1 MARFRPVL
9 LLAAAVVLVAT
20 AAAQVDWRFWYR
32 WYTLPQDAGEWPASY
47 YQPAKSI
54 SGDPQAFFP
63 IASPAELTI
72 SSEALESAAGWAE
85 AHNSAA
91 LLVLHRGVV
100 QLERYWQD
108 IDADSLFTGR
118 AMTRSLIPPLV
129 AIAIQDGSI
138 GSLDDPAER
147 YIPEW
152 RGDPRGQITIR
163 QLLQNTSGLENP
175 ALAGDPDPNNKN
187 NRLSLGGN
195 MRKGALRF
203 GLEDEPGT
211 FFQLSNANAQLL
223 GVILEAATGEDY
235 EAYLERKLW
244 SPLGAGEAVF
254 YMDSPGGMP
263 AVYCCFRAT
272 PRDWL
277 RYGAA
282 LARDGLVGGE
292 RLWPAGW
299 VAEMTAPGPTYP
311 NYGYQIWTG
320 NPPGPVRPY
329 VQGEEAI
336 GAPHGAPIA
345 AEPVFFLEG
354 GGYRTMWV
362 FPGLDLVILRLGY
375 FDPGW
380 ETSAIPNLVLAGLA
394 QPEP

>member
-1 MARFRPVL
+1 MTSTRRAL
-9 LLAAAVVLVAT
+9 STIAAATLVV
-20 AAAQVDWRFWYR
+20 AAATLPDWRFWYR
-32 WYTLPQDAGEWPASY
+32 WFTLPQDAGEWPASY

-54 SGDPQAFFP
+54 AGKPQAFFP
-63 IASPAELTI
+63 VAGAGELTI
-72 SSEALESAAGWAE
+72 SSEALESAAAWAE

-91 LLVLHRGVV
+91 LLVLHQGIV

-129 AIAIQDGSI
+129 AIAIEDGRI
-138 GSLDDPAER
+138 GSLDDPADR

-152 RGDPRGQITIR
+152 RGDPRGRITIR
-163 QLLQNTSGLENP
+163 QLLQNASGLENP

-195 MRKGALRF
+195 MRKGALHF
-203 GLEDEPGT
+203 DLEQEPGT

-235 EAYLERKLW
+235 ETYLERKLW

-254 YMDSPGGMP
+254 YMDRPGGMP

-282 LARDGLVGGE
+282 LARDGLVGSE

-311 NYGYQIWTG
+311 NYGYQVWTG